1 MTMRLLRWTVV
12 LLVIVGGLA
21 FVARGANGPADP
33 TLAPAPAGGQAS
45 VNRTP
50 FGDFGEIA
58 FRVEGGSGA
67 DVAARASALR
77 CALLADTSTR
87 QEVGLM
93 NRTDLGGYDGMVFRF
108 SADTNV
114 AFYMKDTP
122 LPLSI
127 AFFDA
132 NGQYVSGTDMTPCIH
147 QSSCPVYPAA
157 RPYRLA
163 LEVAQGAMPRLGI
176 GPDTRLITTGPC
188 P

>member
-1 MTMRLLRWTVV
+1 MRTTLLRWAIV
-12 LLVIVGGLA
+12 LVLVAAGLA
-21 FVARGANGPADP
+21 FVVRGADSPADP
-33 TLAPAPAGGQAS
+33 TLGPAPAEGQAR
-45 VNRTP
+45 VTRTP

-58 FRVEGGSGA
+58 FRVQGVTGEDA
-67 DVAARASALR
+67 AARAAALR
-77 CALLADTSTR
+77 CALLADTTAR

-108 SADTNV
+108 PADTSV

-132 NGQYVSGTDMTPCIH
+132 GGQFVSAAEMAPCIH
-147 QSSCPVYPAA
+147 QSSCPTYGAA
-157 RPYRLA
+157 RPYRFA
-163 LEVAQGAMPRLGI
+163 LEAAQGAMPRLGV
-176 GPDTRLITTGPC
+176 GPGTRLVTTGPC

>member
-1 MTMRLLRWTVV
+1 VRVRVLRWAVIV
-12 LLVIVGGLA
+12 LVIVGGLV
-21 FVARGANGPADP
+21 FVAKGANGPADP
-33 TLAPAPAGGQAS
+33 TLGPAPADGQAR
-45 VNRTP
+45 VNRMP

-58 FRVEGGSGA
+58 FRVQGGSGA
-67 DVAARASALR
+67 DVAARAAAVR
-77 CALLADTSTR
+77 CALLADTSAR
-87 QEVGLM
+87 QEIGLM

-108 SADTNV
+108 ATDTTV

-127 AFFDA
+127 AFFDG
-132 NGQYVSGTDMTPCIH
+132 NGQYVSGTDMAPCIH
-147 QSSCPVYPAA
+147 QASCPTYPAA

-176 GPDTRLITTGPC
+176 GPGTRLVSTGPC